1 MVSRT
6 LTVTLALVA
15 GLAALA
21 ACNGGGAAAGKSGL
35 EWIEI
40 EPGLS
45 YVELAEGAGDA
56 VASGD
61 FVQIHYAGWYEADSD
76 SLYETPGDSLVKF
89 DSSLDRGE
97 PIAFPLGRS
106 WVIPGWEKGVPG
118 TRVGGKRKLRIG
130 PALAYGMEGRPP
142 VIPGGATL
150 VFDIEIVGKPTV
162 DVTVLEAGTG
172 PVAEP
177 GDRLSVHYTG
187 WVWENG
193 EKGKEFDSSIGRGR
207 PFQFTMGAGQV
218 IQGWDFGLTG
228 MAEGSQAR
236 LIIPPEMGYG
246 SRGAGGAIP
255 PNATLC
261 FEVELVAVEKP

>member
-1 MVSRT
+1 MRMRRVALIPT
-6 LTVTLALVA
+6 ALILAV
-15 GLAALA
+15 GLAA
-21 ACNGGGAAAGKSGL
+21 CQGGGGSQAAAPAWTDL
-35 EWIEI
+35 Q
-40 EPGLS
+40 PGLACVDS
-45 YVELAEGAGDA
+45 VLGEGELIGPE
-56 VASGD
+56 D
-61 FVQIHYAGWYEADSD
+61 FVLMHYTGWYEADQD
-76 SLYETPGDSLVKF
+76 NLFETPGDSLVKF
-89 DSSLDRGE
+89 DSSVDRGE

-246 SRGAGGAIP
+246 SRGAGSAIP